1 MQNRRGILFLALA
14 VIAGLAAA
22 LLARDWLTRE
32 APDVAMTVAT
42 ESVVIA
48 AVDLPAGTTLR
59 ERQFDIVEWPRE
71 HLPIGAIGA
80 TNLVRD
86 RVTKRA
92 LSAGEPLLESALLP
106 IGAEA
111 GLHAMISRDRRA
123 VSVQVDAVIGVAGWI
138 KPGSRVDV
146 LATLRRLDWER
157 PLSFTKVILQDIK
170 VLAIDQ
176 ELEKVDSGSAEVVS
190 VVTLEVTPNQAQSL
204 AYAAAEGAL
213 QLALRNPKDA
223 DLVQTRSTNAADL
236 IPVSAGPPGQPSR
249 ESERPEVG
257 PDRGAGPDEGE
268 RIEMVRGVSISLTER
283 LM

>member
-1 MQNRRGILFLALA
+1 MQNRRGIVFLILA
-14 VIAGLAAA
+14 VLAGLAAA

-32 APDVAMTVAT
+32 APDIAMTVAT
-42 ESVVIA
+42 ETVVVA

-59 ERQFDIVEWPRE
+59 ERQFDVVEWPRDY
-71 HLPIGAIGA
+71 LPSGVVGA

-92 LSAGEPLLESALLP
+92 ISAGEPLLESSLLP

-123 VSVQVDAVIGVAGWI
+123 MSVQVDAVIGVAGWV

-146 LATLRRLDWER
+146 LATLRRVDWER
-157 PLSFTKVILQDIK
+157 PLPFTKVILQDVK

-190 VVTLEVTPNQAQSL
+190 VVTLEVTPEQAQSL
-204 AYAAAEGAL
+204 AYAASEGSL
-213 QLALRNPKDA
+213 QLALRNPRDA

-236 IPVSAGPPGQPSR
+236 IPVSAGPPEQKS
-249 ESERPEVG
+249 EKSERPQPRPERAARPEG
-257 PDRGAGPDEGE
+257 DRV
-268 RIEMVRGVSISLTER
+268 EMVRGVLVSLTER

>member
-1 MQNRRGILFLALA
+1 MQNRRGILFLGLA
-14 VIAGLAAA
+14 VLAGLAAV

-32 APDVAMTVAT
+32 APDIAMTVAT
-42 ESVVIA
+42 ESVVVA

-59 ERQFDIVEWPRE
+59 ERQFDIVEWPRDY
-71 HLPIGAIGA
+71 LPSGVVGA

-92 LSAGEPLLESALLP
+92 ISAGEPLLESALLP

-123 VSVQVDAVIGVAGWI
+123 ISVQVDAVIGVAGWV

-146 LATLRRLDWER
+146 LATLRRVDWER
-157 PLSFTKVILQDIK
+157 PLPFTKVILQDVK

-190 VVTLEVTPNQAQSL
+190 VVTLEVTPEEAQSL
-204 AYAAAEGAL
+204 AYAANEGAL
-213 QLALRNPKDA
+213 QLALRNPRDA
-223 DLVQTRSTNAADL
+223 ELVETRSTNAADL
-236 IPVSAGPPGQPSR
+236 IPVGAGPPSEKG
-249 ESERPEVG
+249 ERPEPG
-257 PDRGAGPDEGE
+257 PERAAGPEGD
-268 RIEMVRGVSISLTER
+268 RIETVRGVLISLTER
-283 LM
+283 LP